1 MRKHS
6 DLAYA
11 QHYLILL
18 SDLLATAEGGRSWPR
33 VRAQVVFLC
42 RAGKACLADLVWQD
56 HLDDIDRFAEALYSG
71 DAHLAW
77 ARGDLTG
84 VEYLRVQVL
93 KTLNCLSARLTAL
106 RSRRESQS
114 FAELASAVG

>member
-1 MRKHS
+1 MRKDS

-18 SDLLATAEGGRSWPR
+18 SDLLATAEGGRYWPR
-33 VRAQVVFLC
+33 VRAQVAFLC
-42 RAGKACLADLVWQD
+42 KAGKAALSDLVWQD
-56 HLDDIDRFAEALYSG
+56 HLDDISNFAQALYSDEEHIG
-71 DAHLAW
+71 W

-93 KTLNCLSARLTAL
+93 KTLNALGTRLTVL

-114 FAELASAVG
+114 LGELASAAG